1 MTAPMGF
8 RLTAIAPC
16 QGVPIANMAVNYGTG
31 RYDRHG
37 LAAGALTSTGPS
49 GPHAEP
55 PVPGQAA
62 DAVRKS
68 TGRARRMRQWATG
81 QVDSGSRRLQEAR
94 ATSRVVDGAVSAFEN
109 ETETGGAV
117 LAAALAFR
125 CFVFLV
131 PYTLVLVELAGFI
144 FAGFSSAT
152 PPEIAHSA
160 GVTGLIANT
169 LSDATTASLLTRI
182 VTLVSALAIT
192 LWTTR
197 SLLKVLFIVHE
208 LMWRL
213 PVVAPH
219 VSFRRIGAV
228 FGGFTA
234 FSLVVGVLHR
244 YQAGSV
250 LGFVLYLLAALVVPF
265 AIWMGLSMTLPR
277 PMDAQWSSVVPG
289 AIVVAVGA
297 CGLQLATV
305 YWLSWEIERKSTAY
319 GSLGVALA
327 MLAWAYLLGRLLT
340 VSIALNAALWHRNTA
355 RLASVPERRSG
366 TPGGPV

>member
-1 MTAPMGF
+1 
-8 RLTAIAPC
+8 L
-16 QGVPIANMAVNYGTG
+16 
-31 RYDRHG
+31 
-37 LAAGALTSTGPS
+37 TGPA
-49 GPHAEP
+49 GPLAEP

-62 DAVRKS
+62 DAAEAADAATGL
-68 TGRARRMRQWATG
+68 TGRAWRARQWATG
-81 QVDSGSRRLQEAR
+81 RVESGSHWLQEAR
-94 ATSRVVDGAVSAFEN
+94 RTSRVVDSALSALES
-109 ETETGGAV
+109 ETETGGGV

-131 PYTLVLVELAGFI
+131 PYTLALVELAGFI
-144 FAGFSSAT
+144 FSGFSSAT

-182 VTLVSALAIT
+182 VTLISALTIT

-197 SLLKVLFIVHE
+197 SLLRVLFIVHE

-228 FGGFTA
+228 VGGFTT

-244 YQAGSV
+244 YQVGSV
-250 LGFVLYLLAALVVPF
+250 LGFILYLLAALVVPF
-265 AIWMGLSMTLPR
+265 GIWMGLSVTMPR
-277 PMDAQWSSVVPG
+277 PRDAQWWSVVPG
-289 AIVVAVGA
+289 AILVAVGA

-340 VSIALNAALWHRNTA
+340 ASIALNSALWHRKTA
-355 RLASVPERRSG
+355 EMASAREAQSG
-366 TPGGPV
+366 TSRSP